1 MTYQQLLAQQPTGG
15 TPAIASR
22 YVVTLTAFLQTDVAT
37 ALSDANRNYLY
48 RLRRKWQRR
57 ADGLD
62 LAWGR
67 ARVRKSTSEKAD
79 VVDLDPLS
87 AELIRKYG
95 DPANGDF

>member
-1 MTYQQLLAQQPTGG
+1 MTYQQLLAKQPTGG
-15 TPAIASR
+15 TSEIASR
-22 YVVTLTAFLQTDVAT
+22 YVVTLTAFLQTDAAT

-62 LAWGR
+62 LAWGW
-67 ARVRKSTSEKAD
+67 ARIRKSKAEIAAD
-79 VVDLDPLS
+79 DEPDLDPLS

-95 DPANGDF
+95 DAR

>member
-1 MTYQQLLAQQPTGG
+1 MTYRQLLAQQPTGG
-15 TPAIASR
+15 TPAIAAR
-22 YVVTLTAFLQTDVAT
+22 YVATITAFLQTDDAA

-48 RLRRKWQRR
+48 RLRHKWQRR

-67 ARVRKSTSEKAD
+67 ARVRKSKETATED
-79 VVDLDPLS
+79 VPLDPLS